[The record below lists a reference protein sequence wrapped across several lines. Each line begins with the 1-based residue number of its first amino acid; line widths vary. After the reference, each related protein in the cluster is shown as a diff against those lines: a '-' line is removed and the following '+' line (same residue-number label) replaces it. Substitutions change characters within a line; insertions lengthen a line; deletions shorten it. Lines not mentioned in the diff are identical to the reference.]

1 MIVTKIELSN
11 FRNYDSLSLELDD
24 KTNILYGKKRSGKD
38 KCVRGYLS
46 LQHN

>member
-24 KTNILYGKKRSGKD
+24 KLISYMAKTLRERQM
-38 KCVRGYLS
+38 C
-46 LQHN
+46 